1 MRRQQASTA
10 RTAWHLPKRWTAAGV
25 VLLAMLSSLGL
36 SASPAL
42 ASASAVGKATIQ
54 VSSLSTYASIV
65 NYTVDFA
72 STHALVANS
81 STITLTAPSG
91 TVMPSG
97 CYIVSDDITPGFS
110 CGTGIVT
117 GTTAV
122 INVPIPVAAGDPV
135 SVTAKGVVN
144 PPTSGN
150 KTFAVSTSSDT
161 RAVDLHYKLT
171 SEKSVGSASLRVSA
185 LSASASGVTYSFNF
199 KSPGRL
205 SGGESTIALA
215 FPAGTVLPAGGC
227 ETYIMIN
234 ESSGDE
240 NGCTEASTDGTTA
253 TVVAAMTTNAGN
265 AISIIVNGVT
275 NPATIG
281 ATQINLSTASDP
293 ETVHLH
299 YTIAHPKSVTN
310 PFLQLSSYASSAT
323 NAKWRVG
330 FVVPDRLTWS
340 QVAATSSTIDLTAPA
355 GTVFPAGGC
364 SVYTVIDAGPPAAQ
378 GPESGCVAATVSG
391 GGTSVAISPGFDTN
405 PGNTIFV
412 IIAGVTNPT
421 TMSSLS
427 ISTSTDPAAVTV
439 PLSGP
444 TAMSDTVQLSSTSAS
459 ATEVLY
465 TGTWAST
472 GPLTANAST
481 LTLSSPGAT
490 LPLCSG
496 SAQYLIVDDITGA
509 ELGSCPVAGSVPGA
523 TITIESP
530 FTTSTGDELSVLV
543 TGVTNSSSSGGST
556 FSLTSPAG
564 GFSLPIALS
573 AETAVSAPIVSL
585 TSTSA
590 SASVT
595 EYSATFTVA
604 NGLIVS
610 GVGDDFSTFPLSAA
624 VGTVFPAR
632 GYATVLNDTTGTV
645 AGSSY
650 VGSGAQATVLPASGA
665 SLGFGPG
672 DEVTVD
678 VFGVT
683 NPASGGS
690 DLLSISTT
698 SDPSVA
704 TAAYS
709 LTGEKSVA
717 KTILQ
722 LSSFAAGASNVT
734 YAFAFQTANGLVSST
749 DSTSTMTVVF
759 PAGTVLPSPED
770 VAVANDTTGAYCG
783 GDLSSS
789 GTTASITLTTG
800 SCPGLSG
807 PGDVFTL
814 GIPGVTNA
822 PTHGAKSVS
831 LSTSSDPGA
840 AATTFHL
847 S

>member
-1 MRRQQASTA
+1 MTRQHVSTA
-10 RTAWHLPKRWTAAGV
+10 RTAWRLPRRWTAAGL
-25 VLLAMLSSLGL
+25 VLLAMLFSLGL

-42 ASASAVGKATIQ
+42 ASASAVGKASIQ
-54 VSSLSTYASIV
+54 VSSLSADASIV

-81 STITLTAPSG
+81 STITLTAPAG

-97 CYIVSDDITPGFS
+97 CYLVSDDTNPGFS
-110 CGTGIVT
+110 CGNGVVT
-117 GTTAV
+117 GTTVV
-122 INVPIPVAAGDPV
+122 INVPNAVAAGDPV
-135 SVTAKGVVN
+135 SVIAKGVVN
-144 PPTSGN
+144 PPTNGN

-185 LSASASGVTYSFNF
+185 LSASASGVTYSLNF
-199 KSPGRL
+199 TSPGRL
-205 SGGESTIALA
+205 VGGESTITVA
-215 FPAGTVLPAGGC
+215 FPAGTVLPSGGC
-227 ETYIMIN
+227 QTYIMIN

-240 NGCTEASTDGTTA
+240 NGCTEGSTDGTTL
-253 TVVAAMTTNAGN
+253 TVLAAMTTNAGN
-265 AISIIVNGVT
+265 AIAIIVNGVT
-275 NPATIG
+275 NPATTG
-281 ATQINLSTASDP
+281 ATQINLSTSSDP
-293 ETVHLH
+293 KTVHLH

-310 PFLQLSSYASSAT
+310 PFLQLSTYSPAAT
-323 NAKWRVG
+323 ATWTVG

-340 QVAATSSTIDLTAPA
+340 QVAATSSTIDLTGPA

-364 SVYTVIDAGPPAAQ
+364 SVYTVIDASPPAAQ
-378 GPESGCVAATVSG
+378 GPESGCVSAAVSG

-412 IIAGVTNPT
+412 VIAGVTNPT

-427 ISTSTDPAAVTV
+427 VSTSTDPAAISV

-444 TAMSDTVQLSSTSAS
+444 TAMSDTAQLSSTSAS

-465 TGTWAST
+465 AGTWAST
-472 GPLTANAST
+472 GALTADAST

-490 LPLCSG
+490 LPLCG
-496 SAQYLIVDDITGA
+496 DSAQYVIVDDTTGA
-509 ELGSCPVAGSVPGA
+509 ELGSCPVSGSMPGA
-523 TITIESP
+523 SITIESG
-530 FTTSTGDELSVLV
+530 FSTSAGDELSVLV

-564 GFSLPIALS
+564 GFSLPITLS
-573 AETAVSAPIVSL
+573 AESAVTAPIVSL

-595 EYSATFTVA
+595 GYSATFTVG

-610 GVGDDFSTFPLSAA
+610 GIGDDFSTITLAA
-624 VGTVFPAR
+624 AAGTVFPSR
-632 GYATVLNDTTGTV
+632 GYATVFNDTTGTV
-645 AGSSY
+645 AGSTY
-650 VGSGAQATVLPASGA
+650 VGSGAQATVLPGSGA

-683 NPASGGS
+683 NPASSGS

-698 SDPSVA
+698 SDPAGA

-709 LTGEKSVA
+709 VTGAKSVS

-722 LSSFAAGASNVT
+722 LSSFASGASNVT
-734 YAFAFQTANGLVSST
+734 YAFTFVTANGLVTTT

-770 VAVANDTTGAYCG
+770 VVVANDTTGAYCG
-783 GDLSSS
+783 GGLSSS
-789 GTTASITLTTG
+789 GTTASINLTTG

-807 PGDVFTL
+807 AGDVFTL

-822 PTHGAKSVS
+822 PSHGAKSVTV
-831 LSTSSDPGA
+831 STSSDPGA
-840 AATTFHL
+840 AAMTFHL